1 MQTWS
6 GQNAGGAFT
15 TKRKLI
21 TTVVLS
27 FSLVGLIAGFAI
39 GGLTVPKSPTTAAIT
54 PVAKPT
60 TVVQPT
66 ATPTPSP
73 TPAPDIVLGL
83 PEFTAQPASPE
94 SATGATTYTVTMQ
107 ALDKQGKP
115 VHSTDVISKLWL
127 VQQIPAHHLLK
138 IDTKTLK
145 NTNNID
151 NPITG
156 TIDGHDNQSVPEVA
170 GALSM
175 VDPTATPQTTH
186 CDANGQ
192 ATWKYTIAATV
203 PPGKYD
209 LVILADWKGVHF
221 NWRWVDITIK

>member
-6 GQNAGGAFT
+6 GQNTGGAST
-15 TKRKLI
+15 QKRKLI

-39 GGLTVPKSPTTAAIT
+39 GGVTAPKSPTTAAIT

-60 TVVQPT
+60 KVVQPT
-66 ATPTPSP
+66 ATATPSP
-73 TPAPDIVLGL
+73 TPAPDITLGF
-83 PEFTAQPASPE
+83 PKFTDPGPVSPE

-107 ALDKQGKP
+107 AVDKQNKP
-115 VHSTDVISKLWL
+115 VHSTDVVCKLWL
-127 VQQIPAHHLLK
+127 VKQIPAHRTLD

-145 NTNNID
+145 NVNNIS

-156 TIDGHDNQSVPEVA
+156 SVNKQPAPEVS

-175 VDPTATPQTTH
+175 VDSTATPQTTH

-192 ATWKYTIAATV
+192 ATWKYTIAPTV
-203 PPGKYD
+203 PAGDYD

-221 NWRWVDITIK
+221 NWSWVNITIR

>member
-15 TKRKLI
+15 QKRRLI
-21 TTVVLS
+21 TTIVLS

-39 GGLTVPKSPTTAAIT
+39 GGVTAPKSPTTAAIT

-60 TVVQPT
+60 KVVQPT

-73 TPAPDIVLGL
+73 TSAPDITLGF
-83 PEFTAQPASPE
+83 PKFTEQPASPE

-107 ALDKQGKP
+107 AVDKQNKP
-115 VHSTDVISKLWL
+115 VHSTDVVCKLWL
-127 VQQIPAHHLLK
+127 VQQIPAHHTLD

-145 NTNNID
+145 NVNNIS

-156 TIDGHDNQSVPEVA
+156 SVDKQPAPEVA

-175 VDPTATPQTTH
+175 VDPTGTPQTTH

-203 PPGKYD
+203 QPGKYD
-209 LVILADWKGVHF
+209 LVILADWKGIHF
-221 NWRWVDITIK
+221 NWSWVNITIK